1 MAAATFEELKKQIE
15 ARVKKALVEDVAEV
29 VKENESDTIER
40 VVYGVYS
47 DPPVVYRRR
56 RGSGG
61 LSDPDNMHVRVLDN
75 AIEVLNNTPPNYAY
89 NGHEEDDYRF
99 ERSILGSGVWY
110 ESGDGCTI
118 RYPVG
123 LDELVEYGDGGPGG
137 EYTHKHSS
145 KPEGPTFLE
154 PRPFTQET
162 INTLRANKQ
171 HVNALRYGLMRSGAR
186 VKNG

>member
-1 MAAATFEELKKQIE
+1 MAATTFDELKKQIE

-61 LSDPDNMHVRVLDN
+61 LSDPDNMHVRILDN
-75 AIEVLNNTPPNYAY
+75 AIEVINNTPPNYSY
-89 NGHEEDDYRF
+89 NGHEEDAYHF
-99 ERSILGSGVWY
+99 ERSILGSGAWY

-145 KPEGPTFLE
+145 KPEGPAFLE

-162 INTLRANKQ
+162 INTLRTNKQ
-171 HVNALRYGLMRSGAR
+171 HVNALRYGLMRSGAK

>member
-15 ARVKKALVEDVAEV
+15 ARVKKALAEDVAEV

-89 NGHEEDDYRF
+89 NGHEEDAYHFD
-99 ERSILGSGVWY
+99 RSILGSGAWY
-110 ESGDGCTI
+110 ESEDGCTI

-145 KPEGPTFLE
+145 KPEGPAFLE

-162 INTLRANKQ
+162 INTLRTNKQ

>member
-1 MAAATFEELKKQIE
+1 MAATTFEELKKQIE

-29 VKENESDTIER
+29 VKENESDAIER

-47 DPPVVYRRR
+47 DPPVY
-56 RGSGG
+56 
-61 LSDPDNMHVRVLDN
+61 NY
-75 AIEVLNNTPPNYAY
+75 TPPNYAY
-89 NGHEEDDYRF
+89 NGHEEDAYHM
-99 ERSILGSGVWY
+99 ERSILGSGAWY

-123 LDELVEYGDGGPGG
+123 LDDLVEYGDGGPGG
-137 EYTHKHSS
+137 EYTHKHST

-162 INTLRANKQ
+162 VNTLRANKQ
-171 HVNALRYGLMRSGAR
+171 HVNALRYGLMRSGAK

>member
-47 DPPVVYRRR
+47 DPPVVYKRR
-56 RGSGG
+56 RGNGG
-61 LSDPDNMHVRVLDN
+61 LSDPENMRVRELDN
-75 AIEVLNNTPPNYAY
+75 AIEVYNDTPPNYAY
-89 NGHEEDDYRF
+89 NGHEEDAYHM
-99 ERSILGSGVWY
+99 ERSILGSGAWY

-123 LDELVEYGDGGPGG
+123 LDDLVEYGDGGPGG
-137 EYTHKHSS
+137 EYTHKHST
-145 KPEGPTFLE
+145 KLEGPTFLE

-162 INTLRANKQ
+162 VNALRANKQ
-171 HVNALRYGLMRSGAR
+171 HVNALRYGLMRSGAK